1 MKERNLREVGDLY
14 ATGLGFGSTFCLSK
28 LQFSHQA
35 RGTMKPTTQVPV
47 RIIEI
52 TCAIT
57 LQVAIHMLV
66 IFYHH
71 DWN

>member
-1 MKERNLREVGDLY
+1 MKERNLREVDDLY
-14 ATGLGFGSTFCLSK
+14 ATSLGFGSTFCLSK

-35 RGTMKPTTQVPV
+35 NETMKPTTQVAV

-57 LQVAIHMLV
+57 LQAAIHMLV
-66 IFYHH
+66 IFYHLN
-71 DWN
+71 WN